1 MAEWRK
7 GEFYSSLGPGNR
19 VKIEADIYGGVAVH
33 RCRNAEGIW
42 GVASVNCGAL
52 ICWIPDQK
60 EARKVAETLGRKCC
74 VALKEKTKEAIMAK
88 FQPWVLLWAKECID
102 LKRWT
107 DPVEFQERLLKE
119 VKQ

>member
-1 MAEWRK
+1 MAEWRR
-7 GEFYSSLGPGNR
+7 GEFYSSLGAGNR

-74 VALKEKTKEAIMAK
+74 VALKEKTKEEIIAK
-88 FQPWVLLWAKECID
+88 LQRWVLPWAKECID
-102 LKRWT
+102 QKKWL
-107 DPVEFQERLLKE
+107 DPSTFQERASME
-119 VKQ
+119 GKQ